1 MRRFLV
7 RLTLIGAATAAA
19 IVSILGIL
27 NRAPWPLVVTRAS
40 IAFLIVAAVGVLAGF
55 VLMRTALRR
64 HYEQS
69 RRNAGL
75 GDGARAE
82 R

>member
-1 MRRFLV
+1 MRRFLL
-7 RLTLIGAATAAA
+7 RLTLISASVAAA
-19 IVSILGIL
+19 IVALLGFL
-27 NRAPWPLVVTRAS
+27 NRAPWPLVLTRCS
-40 IAFLIVAAVGVLAGF
+40 IAFLIVAAVGFFASL

-64 HYEQS
+64 HYEQT

-75 GDGARAE
+75 DGARAE